1 MKKKI
6 YKTYISNI
14 LKKPKQIIISKKAK
28 KIITCFCIFTLILIT
43 YSQIYGAA
51 GDPTLVNKLN
61 TALKRIQGYLVKL
74 ATPAAGVTI
83 ATGVLV
89 RKLSFG
95 DEEKMVKGKKIIT
108 NAIIGYGIIISIDL
122 IIKFVTA
129 VLK

>member
-1 MKKKI
+1 MKIKI
-6 YKTYISNI
+6 YKTYIS
-14 LKKPKQIIISKKAK
+14 KKSKQIIISKKTK
-28 KIITCFCIFTLILIT
+28 KIITCFCIFTLIVIT
-43 YSQIYGAA
+43 YSQIYGATS
-51 GDPTLVNKLN
+51 DPTLVNKLN
-61 TALKRIQGYLVKL
+61 TALKRIQEYLVKL

-122 IIKFVTA
+122 IIKFVSA